1 MTFLG
6 VFVVGIMAGV
16 VALAQFQGC
25 AMDHRQDK
33 AAAACREAAPEDLY
47 RCTAEWFNS
56 RGWQS
61 PAQAEVLAK
70 VREAAKAYKPGGL
83 R

>member
-1 MTFLG
+1 M
-6 VFVVGIMAGV
+6 FVVGLMAGV
-16 VALAQFQGC
+16 GVLAQWQSC
-25 AMDHRQDK
+25 VQDHRQDK
-33 AAAACREAAPEDLY
+33 AAAACHEASPEGLY
-47 RCTAEWFNS
+47 RCVNDWYGT

-61 PAQAEVLAK
+61 PAQAAVLAK